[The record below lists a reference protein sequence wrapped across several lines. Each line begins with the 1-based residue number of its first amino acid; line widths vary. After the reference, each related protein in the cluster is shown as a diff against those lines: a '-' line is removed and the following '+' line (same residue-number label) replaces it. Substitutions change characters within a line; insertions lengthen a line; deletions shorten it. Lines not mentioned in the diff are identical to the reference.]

1 MEQLFETVTQAFV
14 STSRSRAGDPA
25 FSRLESDGWH
35 TLTWGETGDRAARIA
50 TGIRELGVK
59 AGERVVL
66 MTRNRPEF
74 NVCDAAA
81 LLAGATPFSIYS
93 SSSPEQ
99 VLYLAGHSEAT
110 LAIVED
116 AGYLERFLK
125 VRPDLPSLKNIVVME
140 DEGVTAEAIRLDSLL
155 ENDPI
160 DVDKAVS
167 DASPEDLLTLVYT
180 SGTTGPPKGA
190 MILHR
195 NICWTHASFN
205 SQLADQDWAYN
216 GRSLSY
222 LPLAHVLERWYAHY
236 YPIFNGYSVWHC
248 PEPSQLAQFLPQV
261 RPDFFVGVPRVWEK
275 LRSGIEAAVAS
286 NDAYKEPF
294 ERAMAAGY
302 ERLSYDERR
311 EPLPDDVRARWEEA
325 SAGAL
330 AMVRG
335 LVGLDNCKIAGVGA
349 APVPHDLLRFWRA
362 LGILLSEGFGM
373 TETSFIATYDVWEP
387 KVGYAGRTVP
397 GMEMKLA
404 EDGELLMRGGNVIP
418 GYFKDPERTAQTF
431 DAEGWLRTGD
441 IAEIDDEGYMRIVD
455 RKKELIITAGGKNI
469 SPANIEAALKAF
481 PLIGQACVIG
491 DDKPYLTAVLVLDPD
506 GAAAFART
514 NDLTATTLEDLSR
527 DPTVFAEVERSV
539 KEANAHFSRVEQIKR
554 FTLLPNEWLPD
565 SEELTPTMKLKR
577 RGVHKTYAAEIAAM
591 YD

>member
-1 MEQLFETVTQAFV
+1 VEQRFDTVTQAFV
-14 STSRSRAGDPA
+14 ETSRSRAADPA
-25 FSRLESDGWH
+25 FSRLETDGWV
-35 TLTWGETGDRAARIA
+35 TLTWGEAADRAARIA
-50 TGIRELGVK
+50 TGMRELGVGK
-59 AGERVVL
+59 GDRVVL

-99 VLYLAGHSEAT
+99 VQYLAGHSEAS

-116 AGYLERFLK
+116 AGYLERFSK
-125 VRPDLPSLKNIVVME
+125 VRSDLPALKNIIVI
-140 DEGVTAEAIRLDSLL
+140 DHDGVTGETIRLEELL
-155 ENDPI
+155 DNEPI
-160 DVDKAVS
+160 DADRAVA
-167 DASPEDLLTLVYT
+167 DASAEDLLTLVYT

-205 SQLADQDWAYN
+205 SQLADQDWAYH
-216 GRSLSY
+216 GKGLSY

-275 LRSGIEAAVAS
+275 LRAGIEAAVAS
-286 NDAYKEPF
+286 NEAYREPF

-311 EPLPDDVRARWEEA
+311 EPLPDDVRARWDEA
-325 SAGAL
+325 AGGAL
-330 AMVRG
+330 AMVRA

-349 APVPHDLLRFWRA
+349 APVPDDLLRFWRA
-362 LGILLSEGFGM
+362 LGVLLSEGFGM
-373 TETSFIATYDVWEP
+373 TETSFIATYDVWQP
-387 KVGYAGRTVP
+387 KIGYAGRTVP

-404 EDGELLMRGGNVIP
+404 GDGELLLRGGNVIP
-418 GYFKDPERTAQTF
+418 GYFKDPERTAHTF
-431 DAEGWLRTGD
+431 DADGWLLTGD
-441 IAEIDDEGYMRIVD
+441 IAEIDDEGYLRIVD

-469 SPANIEAALKAF
+469 SPANIEAVLKSF

-491 DDKPYLTAVLVLDPD
+491 DDKPFLTALLVLDPD
-506 GAAAFART
+506 GATAFARA
-514 NDLTATTLEDLSR
+514 NGLSATSLQDLSK
-527 DPTVFAEVERSV
+527 DPTVLGEVERSV
-539 KEANAHFSRVEQIKR
+539 AEANARFSRVEQIKKY
-554 FTLLPNEWLPD
+554 TLLPNEWLPD

-577 RGVHKTYAAEIAAM
+577 RGVHKSYAAEITAM